1 MPLFQYAAT
10 GCMMISDNISPC
22 FPWMSHQTDEDLHGE
37 DADEDVRSPRRGA
50 PFIFFRP
57 IEVPWKSWFDNQWYL
72 KNGISMIMVFWY
84 TMIWWYFTNWYHRS
98 WYFDIH
104 NLMLMIIIFL
114 SKLLSIYICYLN
126 LLVISVHYI
135 YIYIYTVFLI
145 NIPIQIK
152 LSKLLSVYIVW
163 HIFIIEIRG
172 ISPEMEW
179 PEIDG
184 IRSFNL
190 GRLEWPLIWE
200 AIGHGIYVLGVGHIC
215 V

>member
-1 MPLFQYAAT
+1 MPFLHQTDHVTPNKLMPLFQYAAT

-114 SKLLSIYICYLN
+114 SKLLSIYIYMLPKFIGNICTL
-126 LLVISVHYI
+126 YI
-135 YIYIYTVFLI
+135 YILYFLLIYLYKLNYRNYYLYIYI
-145 NIPIQIK
+145 
-152 LSKLLSVYIVW
+152 
-163 HIFIIEIRG
+163 
-172 ISPEMEW
+172 
-179 PEIDG
+179 
-184 IRSFNL
+184 
-190 GRLEWPLIWE
+190 
-200 AIGHGIYVLGVGHIC
+200 
-215 V
+215 